1 MKLDF
6 PSTPRRAALL
16 LTRTFVLL
24 CLTFVTAVADGIPND
39 VAKAVDEYVQKQ
51 MTNRRI
57 PGVSV
62 AVVKDGKPVLLKG
75 YGLAN
80 AELNVSAN
88 ENTVFQLASVT
99 KQFTATGIMMLVEE
113 GKVTLDDKLPK
124 FFDKLPEAWSNVT
137 VRQLLNHTSG
147 IKSYTNRPGFAKNLR
162 KDYTKDEIIK
172 MAADAPVEFAPGEK
186 YNYNNTGF
194 YLLGMIIEKVSGK
207 EYGAFLQE
215 RIFQPLGMTETRLN
229 DLREVLKG
237 RATGY
242 AVEKG
247 KLRNGEYVSPTQPF
261 SAGALVSTVVDLAKW
276 DAALYTDKLLK
287 RASLEQMW
295 TPEKLNDGKPLTYGY
310 GWGVDVYRTRKRISH
325 GGGINGFSTFIARF
339 VDDKLTVIVLTNQES
354 ADAGSLAAG
363 LAEFYIPALVENAPK
378 AIADDDPKLTAF
390 LKEVITSFA
399 NGEGNP
405 ELFTPEAR
413 TTLFPDRIKQGKEMV
428 GGHGPLKSFELQ
440 EDKTESGARR
450 RAYKA
455 VFGDFA
461 IRISFVLTADGKIAG
476 LGLRPL

>member
-1 MKLDF
+1 MKIDF
-6 PSTPRRAALL
+6 HSTPRRFAFVA
-16 LTRTFVLL
+16 RTFVLL
-24 CLTFVTAVADGIPND
+24 CLTFVTAVADDIPKD
-39 VAKAVDEYVQKQ
+39 SAKAVDEYVQKQ

-57 PGVSV
+57 PGVAV
-62 AVVKDGKPVLLKG
+62 AVIKDGKPVLAKG

-80 AELNVSAN
+80 VELNVPTN

-99 KQFTATGIMMLVEE
+99 KQFTATGIMLLVEE
-113 GKVTLDDKLPK
+113 GKLTLDDKLPK

-147 IKSYTNRPGFAKNLR
+147 IKSYTNLPGFAKNLR

-172 MAADAPVEFAPGEK
+172 MAADVPVEYAPGEK

-242 AVEKG
+242 ALEKG

-287 RASLEQMW
+287 RATLEQMW
-295 TPEKLNDGKPLTYGY
+295 TPEKLNNGSPLNYGY

-354 ADAGSLAAG
+354 ADAGALAAG
-363 LAEFYIPALVENAPK
+363 IAEFYIPALVENAPK
-378 AIADDDPKLTAF
+378 AIADNDPKLTAF
-390 LKEVITSFA
+390 LKEVITSLA

-405 ELFTPEAR
+405 DWFTPEAKAM
-413 TTLFPDRIKQGKEMV
+413 LFPDRIKQGKEMM
-428 GGHGPLKSFELQ
+428 GSHGPLKSFELQ
-440 EDKTESGARR
+440 EDATENGVRR

-455 VFGDFA
+455 VFGDFGL
-461 IRISFVLTADGKIAG
+461 RCGFTLTEAGKIAG
-476 LGLRPL
+476 VGMRPL